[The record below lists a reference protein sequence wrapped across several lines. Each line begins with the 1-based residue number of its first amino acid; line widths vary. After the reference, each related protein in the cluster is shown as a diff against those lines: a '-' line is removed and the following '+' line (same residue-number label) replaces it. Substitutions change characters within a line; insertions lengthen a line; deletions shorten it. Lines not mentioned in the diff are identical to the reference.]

1 MKPCP
6 VCGYPDMPIPL
17 KWEICPSCGTEF
29 GLSDAGRTYEEL
41 RQAWIADGAKWASN
55 IVVQPSFWA
64 PITQLRNVGYEAT
77 DRDVKIIVAVD
88 QRSDRIPK

>member
-6 VCGYPDMPIPL
+6 VCGYPEMPLRL

-29 GLSDAGRTYEEL
+29 GLSDAGRSHDEL
-41 RQAWIADGAKWASN
+41 RQLWIASGAKWTSN
-55 IVVQPSFWA
+55 VVVQPPFWA

-77 DRDVKIIVAVD
+77 DQDVKSMVAAD
-88 QRSDRIPK
+88 QVSDSIPK